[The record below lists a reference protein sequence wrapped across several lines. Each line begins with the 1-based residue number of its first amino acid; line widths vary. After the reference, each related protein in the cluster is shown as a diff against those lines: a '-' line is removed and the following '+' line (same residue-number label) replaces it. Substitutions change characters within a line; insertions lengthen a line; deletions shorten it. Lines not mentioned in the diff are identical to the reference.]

1 MGKWGV
7 EYNSNR
13 AAAGCCRSIA
23 MWNYVLWHVECLISL
38 NLLILLYDCHTIT
51 KLFDLFTRS
60 SNNEQHFF
68 CCVSPRDVFMQ
79 NNGRWMQKKGTRVT
93 TTATTTATKN
103 QIKIV
108 KKTLFSIIFCVKLCY
123 ERANQK
129 QKTRLRSR
137 SREKKGN
144 RLELDRVGN

>member
-1 MGKWGV
+1 M
-7 EYNSNR
+7 R
-13 AAAGCCRSIA
+13 CRVQFKSCRWLLLVAWLLIA

-60 SNNEQHFF
+60 SNNEQLFF
-68 CCVSPRDVFMQ
+68 CCVSPCDVSTQ
-79 NNGRWMQKKGTRVT
+79 NNGRWMQKKVT

-108 KKTLFSIIFCVKLCY
+108 KKTLFSIIFCVKLFY

-129 QKTRLRSR
+129 KKRLRSR

-144 RLELDRVGN
+144 RFELDRVGN